1 MSYYR
6 FTPKLELKK
15 ITFNL
20 QDYLYIKEEDQNIEP
35 DEDKISWVYI
45 DLNGFFMK
53 KQGRVLTLGNHVGII
68 YTLTGYTESMVSNW
82 AQQIKNT
89 INFP

>member
-15 ITFNL
+15 VTFNL